1 MTRESPLR
9 TASAAPS
16 PLEPVVICGAGPVG
30 LAMALELA
38 RFDVPSIVFERH
50 PGTAV
55 HPKARNINTRTME
68 VVRQW
73 HGGVKR
79 QLLKLNLP
87 EGWTD
92 QIVYTRTLAGE
103 EYGRV
108 TTPGFSGLGDHISPE
123 HPVLSSQDRFEPV
136 LLRAAIAS
144 GKVTVR
150 FNTEVVRIRDGDDQ
164 VRVEVC
170 DRSTDR
176 RYDVSAPYVIAAD
189 GATSRTREDLGIPL
203 VGRAAGS
210 HNINVHF
217 RANLAPWTDRRRG
230 VMYWVADEGHRG
242 VFQPLD
248 GADAWLCQISYNGDP
263 SVRASFDAER
273 CIAWIRQAAGDS
285 DLGVDVLS
293 ISPWIMNVLVADR
306 FRAGRIFLVGDA
318 AHQMPPTGGFGM
330 NTGIQSA
337 HNLAWKVAAAMS
349 GAAGPKLL
357 DSFEQERRPVATWN
371 AQRSYDNSRFVW
383 AVAQAGRGE
392 HPEGLSPREAVARA
406 HRYGNFAGMEFGHV
420 YDSDVITSDGT
431 DAPVP
436 SDPVEEYRPSGRPG
450 HRAPHVW
457 ITPKATR
464 ISTLDTVRHG
474 FALLC
479 SNVRP
484 WVALAAE
491 HDVRPYVIDDVHA
504 LDIYGVDV
512 DGAVLIRPDG
522 YVAAR
527 WAHDPGSSTA
537 VEFRAA
543 MMRARGWQ

>member
-1 MTRESPLR
+1 MTRSQMSLADAGSSP
-9 TASAAPS
+9 P
-16 PLEPVVICGAGPVG
+16 EPVVICGAGPVG

-55 HPKARNINTRTME
+55 HPKARNVNTRTME

-73 HGGVKR
+73 NGGVKR

-87 EGWTD
+87 EGWTH

-123 HPVLSSQDRFEPV
+123 HPILSSQDRFEPV
-136 LLRAAIAS
+136 LLSAAIAS
-144 GKVTVR
+144 GKAAVR
-150 FNTEVVRIRDGDDQ
+150 FNTEVLRVRDDGDHVD
-164 VRVEVC
+164 VEVS
-170 DRSTDR
+170 DREADR
-176 RYDVSAPYVIAAD
+176 RYVISAPYVIAAD
-189 GATSRTREDLGIPL
+189 GAASRTREELGIAL

-217 RANLAPWTDRRRG
+217 RADLAPWTDRRRG
-230 VMYWVADEGHRG
+230 VMYWAADKGNRG

-248 GADAWLCQISYNGDP
+248 GKDRWLCQISYNGDP
-263 SVRASFDAER
+263 SVRNSFDAHR
-273 CIAWIRQAAGDS
+273 CTAWIRQAVGDGNLS
-285 DLGVDVLS
+285 VEVLS

-306 FRAGRIFLVGDA
+306 FRAGRVFLVGDA

-337 HNLAWKVAAAMS
+337 HNLAWKIASTLS
-349 GAAGPKLL
+349 GAAAPKLL

-383 AVAQAGRGE
+383 AVAQAGNGE

-431 DAPVP
+431 DAPIP
-436 SDPVEEYRPSGRPG
+436 SDPVEEYIPTGRPG

-457 ITPKATR
+457 ITPKAKP

-479 SNVRP
+479 SNIRP
-484 WVALAAE
+484 WVALATE
-491 HDVRPYVIDDVHA
+491 HDVRPYVIDDDQA
-504 LDIYGVDV
+504 RDLYGVGV
-512 DGAVLIRPDG
+512 GGAALIRPDG

-527 WAHDPGSSTA
+527 WVDDPGSRA
-537 VEFRAA
+537 AAEFRVVVR
-543 MMRARGWQ
+543 RARGWE